1 MTEVKHVSLLWL
13 LLLVGSATAF
23 SVNYRK
29 AFGNDWT
36 TAERYVSEHHN
47 KWKETFE
54 LFEVDAHLAEAIVF
68 PELIRYSMWQDE
80 IEKAAVNGLYVI
92 GGKEKANFSIGR
104 FQMKPSFAEEVER
117 EWNQSSLAQEY
128 GFSFNLGDNAE
139 ARRSRVRRL
148 GTEEGQCRYL
158 AIFIR
163 LQQIRHPQLL
173 QLSLREQVSFLA
185 TTYNRSFSSSWTT
198 IRKMQHER
206 HFHTDVVKTS
216 KTRYYCYADIA
227 TSYYDLIA
235 LGPSISYPWQH

>member
-1 MTEVKHVSLLWL
+1 MTEVKHLSVLWL

-29 AFGNDWT
+29 AFGSDWT
-36 TAERYVSEHHN
+36 VAERYVSEHHN
-47 KWKETFE
+47 VWKETFD
-54 LFEVDAHLAEAIVF
+54 LFSVDAYLAEAIVF

-80 IEKAAVNGLYVI
+80 IERAAVNGLYVM

-117 EWNQSSLAQEY
+117 AWNQSALAQEY
-128 GFSFNLGDNAE
+128 GFSFNLGENAD

-163 LQQIRHPQLL
+163 LQQIRYPELL
-173 QLSLREQVSFLA
+173 QLSQREQVTFLA
-185 TTYNRSFSSSWTT
+185 TAYNRSFGSSWST

-206 HFHTDVVKTS
+206 RFHTDVVKTS

-227 TSYYDLIA
+227 LSYYELTA
-235 LGPSISYPWQH
+235 RAPSKSFP